1 MASIH
6 GQGNI
11 LSVKL
16 TASVTRGRIV
26 RFDGTFS
33 GGIPVVVQATD
44 PAAAT
49 GHYNGPVALTSGV
62 AGDIIDVQ
70 LDGLCSFG
78 TAAGALTPGR
88 LVTTDGAGKFAH
100 AVAGDVAIGRFISG
114 KDSDGSSNNNEEC
127 IVILG
132 INRAL

>member
-6 GQGNI
+6 GQGNVI
-11 LSVKL
+11 SAKL
-16 TASVTRGRIV
+16 TATVTRGRIV

-44 PAAAT
+44 PSAAT
-49 GHYNGPVALTSGV
+49 GHNNAAVALTSGV
-62 AGDIIDVQ
+62 AGDIIDIQ

-78 TAAGALTPGR
+78 IAAGALTPGR

-127 IVILG
+127 IVVLG
-132 INRAL
+132 INATI

>member
-6 GQGNI
+6 GQGNVI
-11 LSVKL
+11 SAKL

-26 RFDGTFS
+26 RFDGSFS

-44 PAAAT
+44 ATAAT
-49 GHYNGPVALTSGV
+49 GHNNAAVALTSGV
-62 AGDIIDVQ
+62 AGDIIDIQ

-78 TAAGALTPGR
+78 IAAGALTPGR

-127 IVILG
+127 IVVLG
-132 INRAL
+132 INATI